1 MFDHDYRSATV
12 DGLRSGSFDIPDE
25 KGRSGYLV
33 GKRVFDIVMSIL
45 LLPVLG
51 LVAFGLLVFNPFFNR
66 GPLLFIQTRMGK
78 GCVPF
83 RALKFRS
90 MIEVDMVARRHDDP
104 LEEDRITAL
113 GRFLRKSRL
122 DELPQVFN
130 VLKGEMSLIGPRPDY
145 HEHALVF
152 LEVVPGYRERHAMR
166 PGISGLAQTELGYIE
181 GTAATARK
189 AAVDLHYIRHASF
202 RLDMWIFV
210 RTLGVVL
217 GRGGK

>member
-1 MFDHDYRSATV
+1 MFDHDSWSVTADARQA
-12 DGLRSGSFDIPDE
+12 DWQEIPDA
-25 KGRSGYLV
+25 GSRARFIAF
-33 GKRVFDIVMSIL
+33 KRLFDVVMSIL
-45 LLPVLG
+45 LLPVVV
-51 LVAFGLLVFNPFFNR
+51 LVALALLLANPFLNR
-66 GPLLFIQTRMGK
+66 GPLLFIQPRMGK

-90 MIEVDMVARRHDDP
+90 MIEVEEVVRRHDDP
-104 LEEDRITAL
+104 LEVDRITPL

-122 DELPQVFN
+122 DELPQVIN

-145 HEHALVF
+145 HEHALVY
-152 LEVVPGYRERHAMR
+152 LDVVPGYRERHAMR

-189 AAVDLHYIRHASF
+189 VAVDLHYIRNASF
-202 RLDMWIFV
+202 RMDMWIFW
-210 RTLGVVL
+210 RTLCVVL